1 MGSIALSWYIKTIRK
16 HSKNRSE
23 SYQNIINELF
33 DAIFYDD
40 EKIHFVESTT
50 SSRIMNGEYD
60 VPKNV
65 RKKYNGESEENKKK
79 ISDAFIGQ
87 KIDLSSMDMLIH
99 EVKEKISL
107 SSISEQTKNIIL
119 NENDS
124 LKVLSYVLSIVII
137 SSNRIVLDKNL
148 YKDNNGS
155 IDLISG
161 DLIALGFNKKLATS
175 ERIVVIPVDDRFT
188 MIFQN
193 EEGESLISKDT
204 VHGKWLARMN
214 GLGIEKPKIKCIKAS
229 NNVRIG
235 KIKVAKTEFYL
246 LPVSSLKER
255 NKAESGKETITSAL
269 NALASEYNISGQGIP
284 MYVPLIGTGRSRA
297 HLSLNDSM
305 SLIKGIFL
313 GNKDG
318 FFGNVKIVVY
328 SKNIDEL
335 GE

>member
-1 MGSIALSWYIKTIRK
+1 MGSITLSWYIKTIRK
-16 HSKNRSE
+16 HSKNCRE

-33 DAIFYDD
+33 EVIFYDD

-60 VPKNV
+60 VPKDV
-65 RKKYNGESEENKKK
+65 RKKYNGESEENKRK

-107 SSISEQTKNIIL
+107 STVSEQTKDMIL
-119 NENDS
+119 NETDS

-155 IDLISG
+155 IDLIGG

-193 EEGESLISKDT
+193 EEGEDVISKDT
-204 VHGKWLARMN
+204 LHGKWLMRMN
-214 GLGIEKPKIKCIKAS
+214 KLGIAKPKIKYIKAS
-229 NNVRIG
+229 DNARIG

-255 NKAESGKETITSAL
+255 NKAESGQETITSAL
-269 NALASEYNISGQGIP
+269 NALALEYNISGQGIP

-297 HLSLNDSM
+297 HLSLNESL

-335 GE
+335 EE

>member
-40 EKIHFVESTT
+40 EKINFVESTT

-60 VPKNV
+60 VPKDV

-175 ERIVVIPVDDRFT
+175 ERIVVIPVDDKFT

-204 VHGKWLARMN
+204 VHGKWLMRMN
-214 GLGIEKPKIKCIKAS
+214 RLGIEKPKIKCIKAS
-229 NNVRIG
+229 DNVRIG